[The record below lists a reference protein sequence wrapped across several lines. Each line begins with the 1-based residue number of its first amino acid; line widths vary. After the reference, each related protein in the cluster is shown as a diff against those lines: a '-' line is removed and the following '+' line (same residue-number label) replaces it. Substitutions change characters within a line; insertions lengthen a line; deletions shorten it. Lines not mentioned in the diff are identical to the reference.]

1 MEKKKY
7 ILQSNN
13 LHGALS
19 KIDISNEI
27 IEVTDDMDK
36 AIVFDRMGDAME
48 FFSGIYKKLM
58 SDNMKTSLLDK
69 FLSFRVMSI

>member
-7 ILQSNN
+7 ILQSNS

-19 KIDISNEI
+19 KIDISNET

-36 AIVFDRMGDAME
+36 AIIFDRMGDAME
-48 FFSGIYKKLM
+48 FFSNIHKKLM
-58 SDNMKTSLLDK
+58 SDNMKTTLLSK